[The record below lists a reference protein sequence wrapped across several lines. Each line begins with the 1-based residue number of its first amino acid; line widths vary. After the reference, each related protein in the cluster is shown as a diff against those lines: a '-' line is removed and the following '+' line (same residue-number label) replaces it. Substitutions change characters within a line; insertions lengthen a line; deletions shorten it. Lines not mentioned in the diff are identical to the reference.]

1 MRRASLEAHRGDM
14 NTSTSSTKLT
24 RSRDNRVLGGVC
36 AGLARRVGWK
46 TRTMRIAAIA
56 SCILPGPQFLAYLA
70 LWIVMPADDRG
81 RDADETRTRR

>member
-46 TRTMRIAAIA
+46 PRTMRIAAIA